1 MTRLALPHLLLVAIS
16 MALAVNAGPLNV
28 ACEDKTSIAYC
39 TECSKV
45 GAKFTC
51 FACHKSRAP
60 VYNTAGAVTSCKA
73 TTAGLTCT
81 AASGD
86 PNCLRCDG
94 IWCQECKRDYYFSA
108 AYRCTSAAKLNAINK
123 CRRLSGNLNCLACNP
138 DNTCA
143 KCRANN
149 PPLKLVPLNAIYINA
164 GYSSGTQC
172 LSVAALNTQA
182 KSITWNN
189 AVLPPGCLEVDSEF
203 KCSRCGDTQS
213 LVGGVCKP
221 LASGSKCSRAL
232 PYYQYCSRCS
242 APMYCRV
249 CNGGRGLVN
258 GRCALPCRLLY
269 GIGCKNCDAKRCLV
283 RDAVYANGRR

>member
-73 TTAGLTCT
+73 TSIGLTCT

-86 PNCLRCDG
+86 PNCARCDG
-94 IWCQECKRDYYFSA
+94 IWCQECKPTFYFNSA
-108 AYRCTSAAKLNAINK
+108 FRCTSTAGRTALDKCKL
-123 CRRLSGNLNCLACNP
+123 LSGNPNCASCSA
-138 DNTCA
+138 DQTCT
-143 KCRANN
+143 KCRTNN
-149 PPLKLVPLNAIYINA
+149 PPLKLMPRNAIYVNA
-164 GYSSGTQC
+164 GFSSGSQC
-172 LSVAALNTQA
+172 MSVAALNTQA
-182 KSITWNN
+182 KGITWNN
-189 AVLPPGCLEVDSEF
+189 AVLPAGCLEVDTEF
-203 KCSRCGDTQS
+203 KCNRCGDGQS
-213 LVGGVCKP
+213 LVGGVCKSYATGNKC
-221 LASGSKCSRAL
+221 ASTL
-232 PYYQYCSRCS
+232 PYGVYCARCS
-242 APMYCRV
+242 NPNTCVA
-249 CNGGRGLVN
+249 CNGARGLVN

-269 GIGCKNCDAKRCLV
+269 GIGCKNCNSAKCLV